1 MQVRDSQDWGLQ
13 QPVKPCLSLPPTHH
27 RILYTTY
34 FESTVN
40 LGTFFGYYFLNI
52 LLMILQLL
60 HVFWS
65 CLILR
70 MIYSF
75 IKKGQVG
82 SLVVKTPCCP
92 CRGRRFSPWSGELRS
107 PGRCSRPKKKKKLAN
122 KFKKERKTR

>member
-1 MQVRDSQDWGLQ
+1 MLQ
-13 QPVKPCLSLPPTHH
+13 QPVKPCLSLPPAHH

-34 FESTVN
+34 YESIAN
-40 LGTFFGYYFLNI
+40 LGPFFGYYFLNI
-52 LLMILQLL
+52 LLVVLQLL

-82 SLVVKTPCCP
+82 SLVVKTPHCQ
-92 CRGRRFSPWSGELRS
+92 CRGRRFSLWSAELRS
-107 PGRCSRPKKKKKLAN
+107 PVRCLGPKKS
-122 KFKKERKTR
+122 

>member
-27 RILYTTY
+27 RILYTTF
-34 FESTVN
+34 FESIGN
-40 LGTFFGYYFLNI
+40 FSPFFGYYFLNI
-52 LLMILQLL
+52 LLVILQLL

-65 CLILR
+65 WLILC

-82 SLVVKTPCCP
+82 SLVVKTPCCQ
-92 CRGRRFSPWSGELRS
+92 CRGRRFNLWSGEPRS
-107 PGRCSRPKKKKKLAN
+107 PVRCSGPKKKKKVN
-122 KFKKERKTR
+122 